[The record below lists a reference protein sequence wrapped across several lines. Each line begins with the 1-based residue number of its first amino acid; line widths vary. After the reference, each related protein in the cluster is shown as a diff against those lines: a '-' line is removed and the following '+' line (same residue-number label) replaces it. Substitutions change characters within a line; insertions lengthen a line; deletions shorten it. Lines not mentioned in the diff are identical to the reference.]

1 MQRESLGI
9 AVDVYRYTGSSP
21 RKGMKKEMKEKEAEI
36 RQERIKIY
44 RALAKKHE
52 PIGWETK

>member
-9 AVDVYRYTGSSP
+9 AVDVNRYTGSSP
-21 RKGMKKEMKEKEAEI
+21 RKGMKKEMKEAEAEI
-36 RQERIKIY
+36 RAERVRIY

-52 PIGWETK
+52 PIGWRTR